1 MESVRIVNW
10 TLSDG
15 RPAVATITVTR
26 EMIDDIAYA
35 DGWNINLGK
44 KKYESMDIKATISG
58 KCMDRTSRVPTII
71 SEDTFSADFT
81 RKMKAAGVYARLT
94 SSVYIKEDVYN
105 QVMAAIEEATRE
117 AEQDPEYAKVVA
129 EEKRIEEAIQNEKR
143 EKEEN
148 VFRTAR
154 ETGEKQVL
162 NQWLADCNDPKEECS
177 TDICTIWAMPD
188 GTKITTRTHTW

>member
-15 RPAVATITVTR
+15 RPAVATITVT
-26 EMIDDIAYA
+26 
-35 DGWNINLGK
+35 
-44 KKYESMDIKATISG
+44 
-58 KCMDRTSRVPTII
+58 
-71 SEDTFSADFT
+71 
-81 RKMKAAGVYARLT
+81 
-94 SSVYIKEDVYN
+94 
-105 QVMAAIEEATRE
+105 
-117 AEQDPEYAKVVA
+117 
-129 EEKRIEEAIQNEKR
+129 R